1 VVDPPVGQG
10 HRRQPHGLRG
20 LTVPRGRHG
29 RARYGRWRGGPD
41 PLAPPYDLGSAVDE
55 IGDQVL
61 AGSSVREALRDL
73 LRRGMDGR
81 QGLDD
86 LRRSVRDR
94 LKQARK
100 AGRMDGTL
108 EQVRELL
115 DRALE
120 AERRELFPDPDDAAR
135 LAEAEL
141 DALPEDTAGAVR
153 ALKDKQ
159 WRSEEARAAYQE
171 IQDLLQKEVLDSQ
184 FQHMKSALQ
193 QMNAAGEDGTQA
205 VKDMVADLSALLDA
219 HNRGEDTDQQFAEF
233 MGEHGQFFPDD
244 PQTVDELVDS
254 LARRAA
260 AQERMM
266 AGLSP
271 EQRAELSDLMGQAMQ
286 DMGLASEMAH
296 LNDALRQARPDL
308 PWGQRGQV
316 PDGEQGLGMGDAT
329 TAVAELADL
338 EALNNQ
344 LSQGYA
350 GASLADVDEELLEQ
364 ALGRP
369 AVDDLAALRQMEREL
384 ERQGHL
390 SRTEGKLELSPKA
403 VRRLGA
409 TALRRVFAQLDA
421 TGRGD
426 HDVADAGAT
435 GELTGASREWR
446 FGDEQPLDVVK
457 TVRNAVLRSAGTP
470 RAEDQRAVQIA
481 VEDFEVVETER
492 RTGAAVALL
501 VDLSYSMALRG
512 TWGAAKSTAMALHSL
527 VTTRFPQD
535 AIEIIGFSSTAQVL
549 RPEALAELS
558 VDTLQGTNLQHGLM
572 LARRF
577 LARHHDAEP
586 VVLVVT
592 DGEPTAHLEAD
603 GTPFFCWPPMPM
615 TIAKTVAE
623 VERVAR
629 SGATMNVFA
638 LDPEPSLVHFVE
650 DIAQR
655 AGGRVFLPDSER
667 LGEYVVSDY
676 LRARRGRRAR

>member
-1 VVDPPVGQG
+1 MV
-10 HRRQPHGLRG
+10 RRPGKG
-20 LTVPRGRHG
+20 Y
-29 RARYGRWRGGPD
+29 RYGRWRGGPD

-55 IGDQVL
+55 IGDSVL
-61 AGSSVREALRDL
+61 GGSGVREALREL

-81 QGLDD
+81 RGLDE

-94 LKQARK
+94 LRQART

-108 EQVRELL
+108 QEVRELL
-115 DRALE
+115 DRAVE

-141 DALPEDTAGAVR
+141 DALPQDTAGAVR
-153 ALKDKQ
+153 ALKDYPF
-159 WRSEEARAAYQE
+159 RSPEAQQAYDQ
-171 IQDLLQKEVLDSQ
+171 IQDLLRREVLDSS
-184 FQHMKSALQ
+184 FANMKQALQ
-193 QMNAAGEDGTQA
+193 NATEQDLQA
-205 VKDMVADLSALLDA
+205 VKDMVADLSQLLDA
-219 HNRGEDTDQQFAEF
+219 HNRGEDTDEQFREF
-233 MGEHGQFFPDD
+233 MEKHGQFFPDD
-244 PQTVDELVDS
+244 PQSVDELVDS

-271 EQRAELSDLMGQAMQ
+271 EQRAELADLMAQTMSDL
-286 DMGLASEMAH
+286 GLASEMAH
-296 LNDALRQARPDL
+296 LQDALRQARPDL
-308 PWGQRGQV
+308 PWGQHGQV
-316 PDGEQGLGMGDAT
+316 PDGEQSLGLGDAT
-329 TAVAELADL
+329 SAVAELADL
-338 EALNNQ
+338 EALSNQ

-364 ALGRP
+364 ALGRE

-384 ERQGHL
+384 ERQGYL
-390 SRTEGKLELSPKA
+390 NRSDGKLELSPKA

-409 TALRRVFAQLDA
+409 TALRRVFAKLDA
-421 TGRGD
+421 TGRGE
-426 HDVADAGAT
+426 HDVADAGSA
-435 GELTGASREWR
+435 GELTGSSREWQ
-446 FGDEQPLDVVK
+446 FGDEQPLDVVR
-457 TVRNAVLRSAGTP
+457 TVRNAVLRTAGEP
-470 RAEDQRAVQIA
+470 HRDGERRVRIA

-535 AIEIIGFSSTAQVL
+535 AIQIIGFSSTAQVL
-549 RPEALAELS
+549 RPETLAELS

-577 LARHHDAEP
+577 LGQHRDAEP

-592 DGEPTAHLEAD
+592 DGEPTAHLEDD
-603 GTPFFCWPPMPM
+603 GTPYFCWPPMPE

-629 SGATMNVFA
+629 SGATLNVFA
-638 LDPEPSLVHFVE
+638 LDPEPGLVHFVH
-650 DIAQR
+650 DITAR
-655 AGGRVFLPDSER
+655 AGGRVFTPDSER
-667 LGEYVVSDY
+667 LGEYVVADY
-676 LRARRGRRAR
+676 LRSRRGRRSR

>member
-1 VVDPPVGQG
+1 MTT
-10 HRRQPHGLRG
+10 RR
-20 LTVPRGRHG
+20 PRGY
-29 RARYGRWRGGPD
+29 RYGAWRGGPD
-41 PLAPPYDLGSAVDE
+41 PLAPPYDLGDAVDE
-55 IGDQVL
+55 IGDSVL
-61 AGSSVREALRDL
+61 DGSGVREALREL
-73 LRRGMDGR
+73 LRRGTQGR
-81 QGLDD
+81 RGLDE
-86 LRRSVRDR
+86 LRRQVRDR
-94 LKQARK
+94 LRSART

-108 EQVRELL
+108 QEVRELL
-115 DRALE
+115 DRAVQ

-153 ALKDKQ
+153 ALKDWS
-159 WRSEEARAAYQE
+159 WRSAEGREAYEQ
-171 IQDLLQKEVLDSQ
+171 IQDLLRREVLDSS
-184 FQHMKSALQ
+184 FASMKQALE
-193 QMNAAGEDGTQA
+193 NASEGDMQA
-205 VKDMVADLSALLDA
+205 VKDMVADLSRLVDA
-219 HNRGEDTDQQFAEF
+219 HNRGEDTDQQFADF
-233 MGEHGQFFPDD
+233 MDRHGQFFPDD
-244 PQTVDELVDS
+244 PESVEELIDS

-260 AQERMM
+260 AQQRMM

-271 EQRAELSDLMGQAMQ
+271 EQRAELAELMAQTME

-296 LNDALRQARPDL
+296 LSDALRQARPDL

-316 PDGEQGLGMGDAT
+316 PDGEQALGMGDAT

-338 EALNNQ
+338 EALSNQ

-350 GASLADVDEELLEQ
+350 GASLADVDEELLER
-364 ALGRP
+364 ALGRS
-369 AVDDLAALRQMEREL
+369 AADDLATLRQLEREL
-384 ERQGHL
+384 ERQGYL
-390 SRTEGKLELSPKA
+390 NRSEGRLELSPKA

-421 TGRGD
+421 TGRGE
-426 HDVADAGAT
+426 HDVADAGAA
-435 GELTGASREWR
+435 GELTGGSREWR
-446 FGDEQPLDVVK
+446 FGDEQPLDVVR
-457 TVRNAVLRSAGTP
+457 TVRNAVLRTAGEP
-470 RAEDQRAVQIA
+470 RREGQRRVRIA

-549 RPEALAELS
+549 RPETLAELS

-577 LARHHDAEP
+577 LARHRDAEP

-592 DGEPTAHLEAD
+592 DGEPTAHLEDD
-603 GTPFFCWPPMPM
+603 GTPYFCWPPMPE
-615 TIAKTVAE
+615 TIARTVAE

-629 SGATMNVFA
+629 SGATVNVFA
-638 LDPEPSLVHFVE
+638 LDPDPGLVHFVH
-650 DIAQR
+650 DLTQR
-655 AGGRVFLPDSER
+655 AGGRVFTPDSER
-667 LGEYVVSDY
+667 LGEYVVADY
-676 LRARRGRRAR
+676 LRTRRGRRVR

>member
-1 VVDPPVGQG
+1 MV
-10 HRRQPHGLRG
+10 RRPGKG
-20 LTVPRGRHG
+20 Y
-29 RARYGRWRGGPD
+29 RYGRWRGGPD

-55 IGDQVL
+55 IGDSVL
-61 AGSSVREALRDL
+61 GGSGVREALREL

-81 QGLDD
+81 RGLDE
-86 LRRSVRDR
+86 LRRSVRER
-94 LKQARK
+94 LRQARN

-108 EQVRELL
+108 QEVRELL
-115 DRALE
+115 DRAVE
-120 AERRELFPDPDDAAR
+120 SERRELFPDPDDMAR

-153 ALKDKQ
+153 ALKEYD
-159 WRSEEARAAYQE
+159 WRSAEARQAYEQ
-171 IQDLLQKEVLDSQ
+171 IQDLLRREVLDSS
-184 FQHMKSALQ
+184 FASMKQALENASAGD
-193 QMNAAGEDGTQA
+193 MQA
-205 VKDMVADLSALLDA
+205 VKDMVADLSQLVDA
-219 HNRGEDTDQQFAEF
+219 HNRGEDTDERFADF
-233 MGEHGQFFPDD
+233 MDKHGQFFPDD
-244 PQTVDELVDS
+244 PQSVEELIDS

-271 EQRAELSDLMGQAMQ
+271 EQRAELADLMAQTMQ

-296 LNDALRQARPDL
+296 LQDALRQARPDL

-316 PDGEQGLGMGDAT
+316 PDGEQSLGMGDAT
-329 TAVAELADL
+329 SAVAELADL
-338 EALNNQ
+338 EALSNQ

-350 GASLADVDEELLEQ
+350 GASLADVDEELLER

-369 AVDDLAALRQMEREL
+369 AVDDLSALRQMEREL
-384 ERQGHL
+384 ERQGYL
-390 SRTEGKLELSPKA
+390 NRSDGKLELSPKA

-421 TGRGD
+421 TGRGE
-426 HDVADAGAT
+426 HDVADAGAA
-435 GELTGASREWR
+435 GELTGSSREWR
-446 FGDEQPLDVVK
+446 FGDEQPLDVVR
-457 TVRNAVLRSAGTP
+457 TVKNAVLRTAHEP
-470 RAEDQRAVQIA
+470 RADHDRHVRIA

-535 AIEIIGFSSTAQVL
+535 AIQIIGFSSTAQVL
-549 RPEALAELS
+549 RPETLAELS

-577 LARHHDAEP
+577 LARHRDAEP

-592 DGEPTAHLEAD
+592 DGEPTAHLEDD
-603 GTPFFCWPPMPM
+603 GTPFFCWPPMPE
-615 TIAKTVAE
+615 TIARTVAE

-638 LDPEPSLVHFVE
+638 LDPEPGLVHFVH
-650 DIAQR
+650 DITQR
-655 AGGRVFLPDSER
+655 AGGRVFTPDSER
-667 LGEYVVSDY
+667 LGEYVVADY
-676 LRARRGRRAR
+676 LRTRRGRRAR

>member
-1 VVDPPVGQG
+1 M
-10 HRRQPHGLRG
+10 
-20 LTVPRGRHG
+20 TRGRRG
-29 RARYGRWRGGPD
+29 RGYRYGRWHGGPD
-41 PLAPPYDLGSAVDE
+41 PLAPPYDVAAAVDE
-55 IGDQVL
+55 LGDQVL
-61 AGSSVREALRDL
+61 AGSGVREALRDL
-73 LRRGMDGR
+73 LRRGIDGR
-81 QGLDD
+81 AGLDQ
-86 LRRSVRDR
+86 LRRNIRDR
-94 LKQARK
+94 LRQARQ

-115 DRALE
+115 DRALA

-141 DALPEDTAGAVR
+141 DALPDDTAGAVR
-153 ALKDKQ
+153 ALKDHT
-159 WRSEEARAAYQE
+159 WRSPEAAQAYQE
-171 IQDLLQKEVLDSQ
+171 IEDLLRREVLDSS
-184 FQHMKSALQ
+184 FRGMKQALEAMQ
-193 QMNAAGEDGTQA
+193 QGDGAGMQA
-205 VKDMVADLSALLDA
+205 VKDMVADLSALVDA
-219 HNRGEDTDQQFAEF
+219 HNRGENTEQQFADF
-233 MGEHGQFFPDD
+233 MAKHGDFFPDD
-244 PQTVDELVDS
+244 PQSVEELIDS

-271 EQRAELSDLMGQAMQ
+271 DQRAELQDLMAQAMG
-286 DMGLASEMAH
+286 DLGLQSEMAH
-296 LNDALRQARPDL
+296 LSDALRQARPDL
-308 PWGQRGQV
+308 PWGQRGSV
-316 PDGEQGLGMGDAT
+316 PDGEEGLGLGDAT

-338 EALNNQ
+338 EALSSQ

-350 GASLADVDEELLEQ
+350 GASLADIDEELLEQ

-369 AVDDLAALRQMEREL
+369 AVDDLAALRRLEREL
-384 ERQGHL
+384 ERQGYL
-390 SRTEGKLELSPKA
+390 NRAEGKLELSPKA

-409 TALRRVFAQLDA
+409 TALRRVFAKLSA
-421 TGRGD
+421 TGRGE
-426 HDVADAGAT
+426 HDVADAGAA

-446 FGDEQPLDVVK
+446 FGDEQPIDVVR
-457 TVRNAVLRSAGTP
+457 TVKNAVLRTSGAP
-470 RAEDQRAVQIA
+470 RAEHQRAVRIA

-527 VTTRFPQD
+527 VTTRYPQD

-549 RPEALAELS
+549 RPETLAELS
-558 VDTLQGTNLQHGLM
+558 VDTLQGTNLQHGLI

-592 DGEPTAHLEAD
+592 DGEPTAHLEDD
-603 GTPFFCWPPMPM
+603 GTPYFCWPPMPE

-629 SGATMNVFA
+629 SGATLNVFA
-638 LDPEPSLVHFVE
+638 LDPEPALVDFVHE
-650 DIAQR
+650 ITAR
-655 AGGRVFLPDSER
+655 AGGRVFTPDSDR
-667 LGEYVVSDY
+667 LGEYVVADY
-676 LRARRGRRAR
+676 LRARRGRRSR

>member
-1 VVDPPVGQG
+1 MVRPRPG
-10 HRRQPHGLRG
+10 RG
-20 LTVPRGRHG
+20 Y
-29 RARYGRWRGGPD
+29 RYGRWRGGPD

-55 IGDQVL
+55 IGDSVL
-61 AGSSVREALRDL
+61 GGSGVREALREL

-81 QGLDD
+81 RGLDE
-86 LRRSVRDR
+86 LRRSVRER
-94 LKQARK
+94 LRQART

-108 EQVRELL
+108 QEVRELL
-115 DRALE
+115 DRALD
-120 AERRELFPDPDDAAR
+120 AERRALFPDPDDAAR

-153 ALKDKQ
+153 ALKDYPF
-159 WRSEEARAAYQE
+159 RSAEAREAYQQ
-171 IQDLLQKEVLDSQ
+171 IQDLLRREVLDSS
-184 FQHMKSALQ
+184 FANMKQALE
-193 QMNAAGEDGTQA
+193 NATEQDVQA
-205 VKDMVADLSALLDA
+205 VRDMVADLSSLIDA
-219 HNRGEDTDQQFAEF
+219 HNRGEDTDERFREF
-233 MGEHGQFFPDD
+233 MEKHGQFFPDD
-244 PQTVDELVDS
+244 PQSVDELIDS

-271 EQRAELSDLMGQAMQ
+271 EQRAELADLMAQTMSDL
-286 DMGLASEMAH
+286 GLASEMAH
-296 LNDALRQARPDL
+296 LQDALRQARPDL

-316 PDGEQGLGMGDAT
+316 PDGEQALGLGDAT
-329 TAVAELADL
+329 SAVAELADL
-338 EALNNQ
+338 EALSNQ

-364 ALGRP
+364 ALGRD
-369 AVDDLAALRQMEREL
+369 AVADLAALRQLEREL
-384 ERQGHL
+384 ERQGYL
-390 SRTEGKLELSPKA
+390 NRSDGKLELSPKA

-409 TALRRVFAQLDA
+409 TALRRVFAELDA
-421 TGRGD
+421 TGRGE
-426 HDVADAGAT
+426 HDVADAGAA

-446 FGDEQPLDVVK
+446 FGDEQPLDVVR
-457 TVRNAVLRSAGTP
+457 TVRNAVLRTAGGT
-470 RAEDQRAVQIA
+470 RGDRRVRIA

-535 AIEIIGFSSTAQVL
+535 AIQIIGFSSTAQVL
-549 RPEALAELS
+549 RPETLAELS

-577 LARHHDAEP
+577 LARHRDAEP

-592 DGEPTAHLEAD
+592 DGEPTAHLEDD
-603 GTPFFCWPPMPM
+603 GTPYFCWPPMPE
-615 TIAKTVAE
+615 TIARTVAE

-629 SGATMNVFA
+629 SGATLNVFA
-638 LDPEPSLVHFVE
+638 LDPEPSLVHFVH
-650 DIAQR
+650 DITAR
-655 AGGRVFLPDSER
+655 AGGRVFTPDSDR
-667 LGEYVVSDY
+667 LGEYVVADY
-676 LRARRGRRAR
+676 LRTRRGRRAR

>member
-1 VVDPPVGQG
+1 MTS
-10 HRRQPHGLRG
+10 R
-20 LTVPRGRHG
+20 RGRG
-29 RARYGRWRGGPD
+29 YRYGRWHGGPD
-41 PLAPPYDLGSAVDE
+41 PLAPPYDLGNAVDE
-55 IGDQVL
+55 IGDSVL
-61 AGSSVREALRDL
+61 GGSGVREALREL
-73 LRRGMDGR
+73 LRRGAEGR
-81 QGLDD
+81 RGLDE
-86 LRRSVRDR
+86 LRRSVRER
-94 LKQARK
+94 LRKART

-108 EQVRELL
+108 EEVRELL
-115 DRALE
+115 DRALT

-141 DALPEDTAGAVR
+141 DALPDDTAGAVR
-153 ALKDKQ
+153 GLKDYD
-159 WRSEEARAAYQE
+159 WRSAEAREAYEQ
-171 IQDLLQKEVLDSQ
+171 IQDLLRREVLDSS
-184 FQHMKSALQ
+184 FDSMKQALE
-193 QMNAAGEDGTQA
+193 NATEQDMQA
-205 VKDMVADLSALLDA
+205 VKDMVADLSQLIDA
-219 HNRGEDTDQQFAEF
+219 HNRGEDTDERFRDF
-233 MGEHGQFFPDD
+233 MDKHGQFFPDD
-244 PQTVDELVDS
+244 PESIEELIDS

-271 EQRAELSDLMGQAMQ
+271 EQRAELSDLMAQTMS

-296 LNDALRQARPDL
+296 LSDALRQARPDL

-338 EALNNQ
+338 EALSNQ

-350 GASLADVDEELLEQ
+350 GASIADIDEELLER

-369 AVDDLAALRQMEREL
+369 AVDDLAALRQLEREL
-384 ERQGHL
+384 ERQGFL
-390 SRTEGKLELSPKA
+390 NRSDGKLELSPKA

-409 TALRRVFAQLDA
+409 TALRRVFAKLDA

-426 HDVADAGAT
+426 HDMADAGAA
-435 GELTGASREWR
+435 GELTGSSREWQ
-446 FGDEQPLDVVK
+446 FGDEQPLDVVR
-457 TVRNAVLRSAGTP
+457 TVKNAVLRTAHEP
-470 RAEDQRAVQIA
+470 RAEHDRAVRIA
-481 VEDFEVVETER
+481 VDDFEVVETER

-535 AIEIIGFSSTAQVL
+535 AIQIIGFSSTAQVL
-549 RPEALAELS
+549 RPETLAELS

-577 LARHHDAEP
+577 LAHHRDAEP

-592 DGEPTAHLEAD
+592 DGEPTAHLEDD
-603 GTPFFCWPPMPM
+603 GTPFFCWPPMPE
-615 TIAKTVAE
+615 TIARTVAE

-629 SGATMNVFA
+629 TGATVNVFA
-638 LDPEPSLVHFVE
+638 LDPDPGLVHFVH
-650 DIAQR
+650 DLTQR
-655 AGGRVFLPDSER
+655 AGGRVFEPDADR
-667 LGEYVVSDY
+667 LGEYVVADY
-676 LRARRGRRAR
+676 LRTRRGRRAR

>member
-1 VVDPPVGQG
+1 MSTARP
-10 HRRQPHGLRG
+10 
-20 LTVPRGRHG
+20 PRGY
-29 RARYGRWRGGPD
+29 RYGRWRGGPD
-41 PLAPPYDLGSAVDE
+41 PLAPPYDVAAAVDE

-61 AGSSVREALRDL
+61 AGSGVREALRDL
-73 LRRGMDGR
+73 LRRGIDGR
-81 QGLDD
+81 RGLDQ
-86 LRRSVRDR
+86 LRRNVRDR
-94 LKQARK
+94 LRQARQ

-115 DRALE
+115 DQAVE
-120 AERRELFPDPDDAAR
+120 AERRALFPDPDDAAR

-141 DALPEDTAGAVR
+141 DALPQDTAGAVR
-153 ALKDKQ
+153 ALKDHQ
-159 WRSEEARAAYQE
+159 WRSPEGEAAYRQIE
-171 IQDLLQKEVLDSQ
+171 DLLRQEVLDSS
-184 FQHMKSALQ
+184 FAGMKQALQ
-193 QMNAAGEDGTQA
+193 AMQDGDGAAMQA

-219 HNRGEDTDQQFAEF
+219 HNRGEDTDQQFRDF
-233 MGEHGQFFPDD
+233 MAEHGQFFPDD
-244 PQTVDELVDS
+244 PQSVDELVDS

-260 AQERMM
+260 AQERML
-266 AGLSP
+266 AGMSAD
-271 EQRAELSDLMGQAMQ
+271 QRAELQGLMDQVMGDL
-286 DMGLASEMAH
+286 GLQSEMAH

-308 PWGQRGQV
+308 GWGQRGPV
-316 PDGEQGLGMGDAT
+316 PDGEQPLGMGDAT
-329 TAVAELADL
+329 SAVAELADL
-338 EALNNQ
+338 EALSQQ

-369 AVDDLAALRQMEREL
+369 AVDDLQALRQLERAL
-384 ERQGHL
+384 ERQGYL
-390 SRTEGKLELSPKA
+390 NRSEGKLELSPKA

-421 TGRGD
+421 TGRGE
-426 HDVADAGAT
+426 HDVTDAGAA
-435 GELTGASREWR
+435 GELTGGSREWR
-446 FGDEQPLDVVK
+446 FGDEQPLDVVR
-457 TVRNAVLRSAGTP
+457 TVRNAVLRTAGEP
-470 RAEDQRAVQIA
+470 RPDGRQRVRIA

-549 RPEALAELS
+549 RPETLAELS

-577 LARHHDAEP
+577 LARHRDAEP

-592 DGEPTAHLEAD
+592 DGEPTAHLEDD
-603 GTPFFCWPPMPM
+603 GTPYFCWPPMPE
-615 TIAKTVAE
+615 TIARTVAE

-629 SGATMNVFA
+629 SGATLNVFA
-638 LDPEPSLVHFVE
+638 LDPEPGLVDFVHE
-650 DIAQR
+650 ITQR
-655 AGGRVFLPDSER
+655 AGGRVFTPSSDR
-667 LGEYVVSDY
+667 LGEYVVADY
-676 LRARRGRRAR
+676 LQTRRGRRR